1 MVIEVWKQHHY
12 RRECKKGGNSLMYAI
27 IKTGGKQYRVEV
39 GTELEVEKLDAVVG
53 AEVKIPTVAS
63 FGGKEVKT
71 VTAKVLEHGK
81 GEKLDIFTY
90 KAKKNIRK
98 RQGHRQPYTK
108 IKILSI

>member
-1 MVIEVWKQHHY
+1 
-12 RRECKKGGNSLMYAI
+12 MYAI

-53 AEVKIPTVAS
+53 AEVKIPTVAT

-81 GEKLDIFTY
+81 GDKLDIFTY
-90 KAKKNIRK
+90 KPKKNIRK

-108 IKILSI
+108 IKITSI